1 MKSKIIALFGLV
13 IFASCNQKK
22 EAVQENEIKKA
33 GNIGRKALSSFE
45 CIHAISQ
52 IE

>member
-1 MKSKIIALFGLV
+1 MELKEGR
-13 IFASCNQKK
+13 KK
-22 EAVQENEIKKA
+22 ENEIKKA